1 MRLEKITRRAKYV
14 PQTEQGD
21 DQRGCRVLEAEHLA
35 LLL

>member
-14 PQTEQGD
+14 PQTEEGD
-21 DQRGCRVLEAEHLA
+21 DQRGYRVLEAEHLS